1 MLRSLHRWLRIML
14 GAACTICGRPG
25 SAEEACPACRLN
37 LATTTWGVSPLTL
50 GGARVP
56 VLWRELYGGPLTAT
70 IHRSKFAGDWGGARF
85 LGRCLGELPKPW
97 LGTTPLVIPI
107 PLTTRRLG
115 DRGFNQSLMIA
126 RQAAR
131 AWGARVG
138 ARGLIKPK
146 TTMRQASLN
155 RDERQVNLQG
165 SFLAAPWCQDQRIVL
180 IDDIMTS
187 GATLREAAHA
197 VQRAGGHVI
206 GAAVVARV
214 PTESGRLRPSRKST
228 DDVQCG
234 SGSP

>member
-1 MLRSLHRWLRIML
+1 ML
-14 GAACTICGRPG
+14 GAACTICSRPG
-25 SAEEACPACRLN
+25 SAEDICHACRLS
-37 LATTTWGVSPLTL
+37 LAATRWGVSALTL
-50 GGARVP
+50 GDASVP

-70 IHRSKFAGDWGGARF
+70 IHRSKYAGDWGGARV

-97 LGTTPLVIPI
+97 MGTSPMIIPV

-126 RQAAR
+126 RQAAH

-138 ARGLIKPK
+138 TRGLIKPK
-146 TTMRQASLN
+146 TTARQASLG
-155 RDERQVNLQG
+155 RDARLVNLQG
-165 SFLAAPWCQDQRIVL
+165 SFLAAPWCRGQRIVL

-187 GATLREAAHA
+187 GATLREAADA
-197 VQRAGGHVI
+197 ILRAGGHVI

-214 PTESGRLRPSRKST
+214 ATHHGRVRPSRRSP